1 MSVVGLTIRAERVSS
16 SGCMMRILLAG
27 FYIAREPS
35 EMTEVTDVIPC
46 EFGRLDFNLNNEPD
60 VILLFFRWRSF
71 Q

>member
-1 MSVVGLTIRAERVSS
+1 
-16 SGCMMRILLAG
+16 MRILLAG